1 MFEDKKD
8 SAAHYMEMIMMA
20 MRKEERTPKKARQ
33 LVAEA
38 ETNFFFCTREK

>member
-1 MFEDKKD
+1 
-8 SAAHYMEMIMMA
+8 MIMMA

-38 ETNFFFCTREK
+38 ETNFFFAQGKNRSKRRNCVRGK

>member
-1 MFEDKKD
+1 
-8 SAAHYMEMIMMA
+8 MIMMA

-38 ETNFFFCTREK
+38 ESNFFFFAQGKNRSKRRNCVRGK